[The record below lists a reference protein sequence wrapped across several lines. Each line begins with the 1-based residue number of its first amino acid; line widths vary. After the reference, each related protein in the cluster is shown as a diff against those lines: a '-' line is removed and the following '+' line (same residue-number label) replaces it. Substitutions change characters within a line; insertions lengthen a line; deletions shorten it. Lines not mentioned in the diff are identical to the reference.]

1 MNKALPLQGTFH
13 SLKKTADFLSEI
25 TEGVA
30 TKLQNIIVKAGKSSK
45 SVNAEMFLV
54 ITL

>member
-1 MNKALPLQGTFH
+1 MNKSLPLQGTFH

-30 TKLQNIIVKAGKSSK
+30 TKPQNIIVKASK
-45 SVNAEMFLV
+45 STRNVNAEMLYCFCF
-54 ITL
+54 